1 MVKRAVVRCLIGL
14 AGCFLSGCGTVWA
27 DPVGSKRPNIL
38 LVVAE
43 DMSERVGA
51 FGDTVAQ
58 TPALD
63 ALAREGIR
71 YTNAFTA
78 AGVCAPS
85 RSALITGVNPLSL
98 GTQYMRTAKGGPIP
112 YEAVPPAEVKAF
124 PELLRRA
131 GYVTANV
138 AKTDYQFGEPF
149 TIWDVFV
156 GDLFSPPDLAVWR
169 RLPKDKPF
177 FAMINLMST
186 HESRLASPETPVNQA
201 LALARQVRA
210 MIDWR
215 AKNVEV
221 VTDPARVR
229 VPAYFPDVP
238 RVRNSIAQHYDN
250 IHYMDGE
257 VRQILANLKEDG
269 LADDTVVIWTTDHGD
284 GFPRA
289 KRAVYDSGL
298 NVPLIVR
305 MPNGAG
311 AGTLDERLVS
321 FVDLAPT
328 ILALAGAE
336 APAFIQGHNF
346 LGEGGRQYI
355 HAARDRMDNVPDR
368 VRAIR
373 DERYKYIRNLMPQ
386 VAYFRPLPFRDSFPI
401 MQALWDGYREHSL
414 TPVQSFYFTAPRPAE
429 ELYDTQSDPDEVTN
443 LAADPGY
450 AEVLTRMRQ
459 AMDEWLASLPRS
471 AVEDEAAMVESMWPG
486 GVQPVTA
493 APEIRIAAE
502 TEEVSLTASTPG
514 ASIGYRVAGAA
525 DGARWLLYS
534 GPFVAQP
541 GDRIEAKAVRYGYKE
556 SAVSALTVKDYP

>member
-14 AGCFLSGCGTVWA
+14 AGCLLLGGGTVWA
-27 DPVGSKRPNIL
+27 DPVGSKRLNIL

-43 DMSERVGA
+43 DTSKRVGA
-51 FGDTVAQ
+51 FGDAVAQ

-71 YTNAFTA
+71 YTNVFTA
-78 AGVCAPS
+78 SGVCAPS
-85 RSALITGVNPLSL
+85 RSALITGVHPLSL

-149 TIWDVFV
+149 TIWDIFV
-156 GDLFSPPDLAVWR
+156 GDLISPPDLAVWR

-186 HESRLASPETPVNQA
+186 HESRLASPEATVSPDLPFARLFRA
-201 LALARQVRA
+201 L
-210 MIDWR
+210 IDWR
-215 AKNVEV
+215 AKHVEA
-221 VTDPARVR
+221 VTDPARVG

-257 VRQILANLKEDG
+257 VGQILANLKEDG

-305 MPNGAG
+305 MPNGSG
-311 AGTLDERLVS
+311 AGTIDDRMIS
-321 FVDLAPT
+321 FVDLGPT

-346 LGEGGRQYI
+346 LGESGRQYI

-386 VAYFRPLPFRDSFPI
+386 VPYFRPLPFRDMFPI
-401 MQALWDGYREHSL
+401 MQALWDGSRDHSL
-414 TPVQSFYFTAPRPAE
+414 NAVQSFYFTAPRPTE

-450 AEVLTRMRQ
+450 AEVLTRMRE
-459 AMDEWLASLPRS
+459 AMDEWLATLPQWAS
-471 AVEDEAAMVESMWPG
+471 EDEAAMVESMWPG

-502 TEEVSLTASTPG
+502 TGQVSLTASTPG
-514 ASIGYRVAGAA
+514 ASIGYRIAGSA
-525 DGARWLLYS
+525 DEGRWLLYS
-534 GPFVAQP
+534 EPFEVRP
-541 GDRIEAKAVRYGYKE
+541 GDSVEAKAVRYGYRE
-556 SAVSALTVKDYP
+556 STVSRATAR